1 MASAVSKRLN
11 GKTILITGASSGI
24 GRSTAYEFAR
34 TSPQSL
40 KLILTARRID
50 TLKTIAEDIQKEV
63 GSGVQIHPVKLDVSS
78 VSEVRGLI
86 PSLPAELQDIDILV
100 NNAGLVKGFAQS
112 PEIAAEDI
120 DVMISTNVTGLIHMT
135 QEVMKLYKKRGDG
148 GRGDIINVGSIAGRE
163 AYAGGSIY
171 CATKAAVRSFSTALR
186 KETINSRIRIME
198 IDPGMVETVRHQH
211 S

>member
-1 MASAVSKRLN
+1 MLSTCKIRATHLRSLVSSHSQRPFPSLLLSAYQRHHSPIANTLHRTMASAVSKRLN

-50 TLKTIAEDIQKEV
+50 TLKTIAKDIQKEV
-63 GSGVQIHPVKLDVSS
+63 GSGVQVHPVKLDVSS

-86 PSLPAELQDIDILV
+86 PSLPAEFQDIDILV

-120 DVMISTNVTGLIHMT
+120 EVMISTNVT
-135 QEVMKLYKKRGDG
+135 
-148 GRGDIINVGSIAGRE
+148 
-163 AYAGGSIY
+163 
-171 CATKAAVRSFSTALR
+171 
-186 KETINSRIRIME
+186 
-198 IDPGMVETVRHQH
+198 
-211 S
+211 